1 VSDGREVAAVLD
13 GRVEERLVD
22 RVFEAAAEAAPGE
35 RIQDTV
41 SKLVEI
47 ATIDPE
53 GTREALRALR
63 ADADALQGLE
73 RGLDLSPDR
82 ATLALG
88 GAIQLAG
95 AELASDDPD
104 LGSRAPE
111 LVRWLKGAW

>member
-1 VSDGREVAAVLD
+1 VSDGRAVTAVLD

-22 RVFEAAAEAAPGE
+22 RVLEAAADAAPGE
-35 RIQDTV
+35 GVHDV
-41 SKLVEI
+41 VAKVVEI
-47 ATIDPE
+47 AELDPD

-63 ADADALQGLE
+63 ADAGALRGLE

-95 AELASDDPD
+95 SELASDDPD

-111 LVRWLKGAW
+111 LERWLEGSW